1 MTGERTTTSLGV
13 VSIGA
18 PLVST
23 VTLNGIEN
31 PSLKLIVHK
40 LNSKNY
46 LKWVQSIKL
55 MIDGKGKLGHL
66 TGKIIKPID
75 DDPTLKTW
83 RFENLLMIAWLVN
96 SMEPTI
102 RKAYLFLLTT
112 KRSLGRCFK
121 DIFRAKK

>member
-1 MTGERTTTSLGV
+1 M
-13 VSIGA
+13 GA
-18 PLVST
+18 
-23 VTLNGIEN
+23 I
-31 PSLKLIVHK
+31 
-40 LNSKNY
+40 
-46 LKWVQSIKL
+46 KWVQSIKL

-102 RKAYLFLLTT
+102 RKAYYY
-112 KRSLGRCFK
+112 KK
-121 DIFRAKK
+121 KFRKMF